1 MRRGMKQLIP
11 DNLSF
16 TEVGHFPIVEEFAK
30 EINLV
35 DTINTIVKAKCSC
48 HPERL
53 SWQWF

>member
-1 MRRGMKQLIP
+1 MRGMKQLIP

-35 DTINTIVKAKCSC
+35 DTINTIVKAKCSR